1 MAEQAPLW
9 TVLVLP
15 AVLGALALS
24 AVTFNAGLAARAAGR
39 PATTALSNPLRETA
53 RLLVQQ
59 PRRIPG
65 ADLLL
70 ARFGLLGLPVWATL
84 AVLVVPVGAW
94 VVGDSSI
101 GIVWFNMADV
111 GVWAALWLIGWG
123 ANSTWGLVGGYRFLA
138 QGLAYELPHMFALIT
153 VALGAG
159 SLRVGDVVAD
169 QHGLWFVV
177 WMPVAFAMYLLS
189 ALALSVW
196 GPFAAPLGRDIAGG
210 AGAELA
216 GVDRL
221 VLLAGR
227 AMLLAATAAMAVPLF
242 LGGGMGPW
250 LPAWLWS
257 LVKTLAVLGLL
268 VWLGTRGP
276 AIRMERFTEIGWLVL
291 IPATLLQA
299 LVVAVVVL

>member
-70 ARFGLLGLPVWATL
+70 ARFGLLGLPVSATL

-276 AIRMERFTEIGWLVL
+276 VVRMERFTEIGWLVL

>member
-1 MAEQAPLW
+1 MILPL
-9 TVLVLP
+9 
-15 AVLGALALS
+15 ALGALALS
-24 AVTFNAGLAARAAGR
+24 AVSVHAGLLARAAGR
-39 PATTALSNPLRETA
+39 PAAPALVDPVRESA

-70 ARFGLLGLPVWATL
+70 ARLGLLGLPVMAVL
-84 AVLVVPVGAW
+84 AVLVVPVGHW
-94 VVGDSSI
+94 VVDSSI
-101 GIVWFNMADV
+101 GIVWFNLADV

-123 ANSTWGLVGGYRFLA
+123 ANSAWGLVGGYRFLA

-153 VALGAG
+153 VALGTG
-159 SLRVGDVVAD
+159 SLRMADVVDA

-177 WMPVAFAMYLLS
+177 WMPVAFLMYLVS

-210 AGAELA
+210 AGVELA

-257 LVKTLAVLGLL
+257 LLKTLAVLGLL

-276 AIRMERFTEIGWLVL
+276 AIRMERFTEVGWLVL

>member
-53 RLLVQQ
+53 RLLIQQ

-70 ARFGLLGLPVWATL
+70 ARFGLLGLPVSATL
-84 AVLVVPVGAW
+84 AVLVVPLGHW

-159 SLRVGDVVAD
+159 SLRVGDVVAA
-169 QHGLWFVV
+169 QRGLWFVV

-196 GPFAAPLGRDIAGG
+196 GPFAAPLGRDLAGG

-257 LVKTLAVLGLL
+257 LIKTLAVLGLL

-276 AIRMERFTEIGWLVL
+276 VVRMERFTEIGWLVL

>member
-70 ARFGLLGLPVWATL
+70 ARFGLLGLPVSATL

-123 ANSTWGLVGGYRFLA
+123 SNSTWGLVGGYRFLA

-268 VWLGTRGP
+268 VWLGSRGP
-276 AIRMERFTEIGWLVL
+276 VVRMERFTEIGWLVL

>member
-70 ARFGLLGLPVWATL
+70 ARFGLLGLPVSATL

-268 VWLGTRGP
+268 VWLGSRGP
-276 AIRMERFTEIGWLVL
+276 VVRMERFTEIGWLVL